1 MEKLILKD
9 LDSANKILELALP
22 FLDNPDDFNYDFEV
36 NNEQLVVHMKIYGAK
51 FNDSITGQVARGLWE
66 FQREIYRA
74 VAFTLYGQASI
85 KKLTKEDLEKYN
97 LIFKVNDGCTDIN
110 ASIDSFLKALLEA
123 MSDMNPVQ
131 KIVLIVAITSILTF
145 GYVTH
150 DLEGQRIATNNT
162 TQVELAKIE
171 LEKARLEAQ
180 TKQMELMAK
189 VKENQP
195 IAFVWN
201 ESVKEGIKSVA
212 KSLEESDSMDYGDH
226 HLSKES
232 IQRLKQKS
240 PRTAPEEE
248 TITDKFTLYG
258 FKEISADH
266 VQFEIRG
273 ASGEYTVEMDSD
285 TFSKEE
291 INYLSHIAADISEI
305 EMTIKLITVR
315 DKVKVAYVA
324 DFVKLPTQDIAKQ

>member
-22 FLDNPDDFNYDFEV
+22 FLENPDQFNYDFEV
-36 NNEQLVVHMKIYGAK
+36 NNEQLVVHMKIYGSK

-110 ASIDSFLKALLEA
+110 ANIDSFLKALLEA

-131 KIVLIVAITSILTF
+131 KIVLIVAIVSIFTF
-145 GYVTH
+145 GYVTI
-150 DLEGQRIATNNT
+150 DLEGKRIETESAT
-162 TQVELAKIE
+162 QIELAKID

-195 IAFVWN
+195 IAAVWN

-212 KSLEESDSMDYGDH
+212 KSLEENDSMDYGDH
-226 HLSKES
+226 HLSKEA
-232 IQRLKQKS
+232 IQQLKQKS

-258 FKEISADH
+258 FKEISAGQ
-266 VQFEIRG
+266 VQFDIRG
-273 ASGEYTVEMDSD
+273 PSGEYTVLMDSD
-285 TFSKEE
+285 TFSHEE
-291 INYLSHIAADISEI
+291 MTYLGHIAADRKTAEL
-305 EMTIKLITVR
+305 TIKLLTVR
-315 DKVKVAYVA
+315 DKVKAAYVA
-324 DFVKLPTQDIAKQ
+324 DFEKPDTSLLASE